1 MLARGF
7 DKYILKRLREFET
20 LGKKGKVTFK
30 FNPFTDLI
38 LNATI
43 KTELAF
49 CISTANSSALSGL
62 KFQKK
67 LENPSVN
74 ILSALR
80 EAGVRF
86 YNRKKVYIKEA
97 FSNFDKIIRALELE
111 SKAARRELLKVKGL
125 GMKEASHFLRNIGRQ
140 DIAIVDRH
148 ILRWLAEKE
157 YIEKITTMTERKY
170 VKIEKTLSEIA
181 EELDCSLAELDLRIW
196 AEMTGK
202 VLK

>member
-1 MLARGF
+1 
-7 DKYILKRLREFET
+7 
-20 LGKKGKVTFK
+20 
-30 FNPFTDLI
+30 
-38 LNATI
+38 
-43 KTELAF
+43 
-49 CISTANSSALSGL
+49 
-62 KFQKK
+62 
-67 LENPSVN
+67 
-74 ILSALR
+74 
-80 EAGVRF
+80 
-86 YNRKKVYIKEA
+86 
-97 FSNFDKIIRALELE
+97 
-111 SKAARRELLKVKGL
+111 
-125 GMKEASHFLRNIGRQ
+125 MKEASHFLRNIGRQ